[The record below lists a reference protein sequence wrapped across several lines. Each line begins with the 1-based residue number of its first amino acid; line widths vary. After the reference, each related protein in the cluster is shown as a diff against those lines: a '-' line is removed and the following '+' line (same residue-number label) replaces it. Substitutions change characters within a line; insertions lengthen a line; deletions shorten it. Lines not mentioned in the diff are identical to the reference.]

1 MFMTVLFHIN
11 LLLFEFR
18 EYYEIDY
25 TRSVINEY
33 EKSFVRRAVR
43 RALLGVHLD
52 LPD

>member
-25 TRSVINEY
+25 TRSVINE
-33 EKSFVRRAVR
+33 KSFVRRAVR